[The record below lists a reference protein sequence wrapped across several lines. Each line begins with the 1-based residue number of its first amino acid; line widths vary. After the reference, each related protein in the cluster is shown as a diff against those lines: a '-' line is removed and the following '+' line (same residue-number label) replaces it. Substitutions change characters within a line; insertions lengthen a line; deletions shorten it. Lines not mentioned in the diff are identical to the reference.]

1 MRNIIDKI
9 VFAFF
14 GVESY
19 AELKRQGL
27 VKGTSFSALFSA
39 EWILVI
45 LVQALVTVL
54 LHRGWVESEI
64 FKLLWIGNIVIAW
77 VIVLW
82 SGKNGNDP
90 TLMEG
95 SRRLTDL
102 AYKKSF
108 LGGALMEI
116 GYFIGL
122 VVWAETSSFYI
133 FFRKRMGPLPI
144 RIAIFIAVSAVKMF
158 LWTKVYIFGD
168 NILNIIWNCFQ
179 KIVT

>member
-1 MRNIIDKI
+1 MRSIANRVI
-9 VFAFF
+9 FAFF

-27 VKGTSFSALFSA
+27 VRGYSFSALFSA
-39 EWILVI
+39 EWIMVAMA
-45 LVQALVTVL
+45 QALVTVL
-54 LHRGWVESEI
+54 IHRGWTEPGI

-108 LGGALMEI
+108 VGGAIMEFF
-116 GYFIGL
+116 YFIGL

-133 FFRKRMGPLPI
+133 FFKKRLGPLPI
-144 RIAIFIAVSAVKMF
+144 RVAVFIVVSAVKMF
-158 LWTKVYIFGD
+158 FWTKVYVFGD
-168 NILNIIWNCFQ
+168 GILNVIWNFFQ
-179 KIVT
+179 KIIS